1 MTDIDN
7 QIKERPAS
15 SHTPQ
20 QAPAEP
26 PRPIWSHPDFIAGM
40 VIIVGAGWLLTHTTA
55 MPVMT
60 ALLPVAMLGA
70 LIVLAALMIGRALL
84 SGKASRKVAP
94 RYSVFANGGAFLT
107 IVLAIALYITGV
119 VALGFYTSTAIMLPV
134 VAWCFGYR
142 DIKRLVLAD
151 VIFTGGLAVIFVV
164 LMGQQL
170 PAEFFIR

>member
-1 MTDIDN
+1 MTDIDH
-7 QIKERPAS
+7 QIKERPTS
-15 SHTPQ
+15 SHAPQ
-20 QAPAEP
+20 LAPTEP
-26 PRPIWSHPDFIAGM
+26 PRPAWSHPDFIAGM
-40 VIIVGAGWLLTHTTA
+40 VIIVGAGWLLTHTPA

-60 ALLPVAMLGA
+60 ALLPVAMLSA

-84 SGKASRKVAP
+84 SVKASRKVAP
-94 RYSVFANGGAFLT
+94 RYSVFTNGGAFLG
-107 IVLAIALYITGV
+107 IVLAIALYIVGV
-119 VALGFYTSTAIMLPV
+119 VILGFYISTAIMLPV
-134 VAWCFGYR
+134 LAWCFGYR